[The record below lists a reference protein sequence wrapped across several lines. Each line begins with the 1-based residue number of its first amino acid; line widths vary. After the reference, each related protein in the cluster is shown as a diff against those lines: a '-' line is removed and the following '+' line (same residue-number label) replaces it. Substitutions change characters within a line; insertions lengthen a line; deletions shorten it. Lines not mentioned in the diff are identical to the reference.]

1 MSQKLVGQFFD
12 NVLSIS
18 EGTPY
23 RGELFLKSDTK
34 EIANTVPGDVVF
46 SFDMDRLSFSL
57 YLDDNRGLSNV
68 NYAELVAASTRLSDA
83 DIILRVPDREFEYP
97 VSMRTIAPGIKWVA
111 GKPLDRRAVLGDVI
125 AQSFGLSDANLSLA
139 LLTFKNIPRFEGT
152 PLYFGHGFLEAL
164 EEQVESDSF
173 SWKVLGC
180 ISLKAGDWEVAI
192 EEVPDILV
200 SSYGESYTA
209 TIRKT
214 DRSHFSSGE
223 LEEFVN
229 DLITF
234 LSFVFGKRTT
244 PSITVGFATDREGEQ
259 VVSGAC
265 WAQLRRIT
273 NFEPLSPRNWFNIS
287 GSQEPDL
294 SVLFTGYY
302 RNLPKFRSHWG
313 LTIDA
318 YIESERLADSG
329 QYGRALSISVSALE
343 GLVKSVLI
351 NLDYFADTRDE
362 YLFPEDHNRK
372 GQMRP
377 AKTKDAMKFILLET
391 IGRQAVFKES
401 KRDVIED
408 ILEARNSMAHLDLE
422 MPAGDL
428 YSGKTYEL
436 WRASQAL
443 FEILM
448 LFLWGADRIPNRTL
462 LPKVEIMG
470 QDVFANERAGEIVL
484 DDEDLTTEGRCIGS
498 DSNESVPEKGVASD

>member
-1 MSQKLVGQFFD
+1 MSQKLVSQFFD

-46 SFDMDRLSFSL
+46 SFDTDRLSFSL

-68 NYAELVAASTRLSDA
+68 DYAELVAASSRFADA
-83 DIILRVPDREFEYP
+83 DIVLRMPDREFEYP

-152 PLYFGHGFLEAL
+152 PLFFGHGFLEKF
-164 EEQVESDSF
+164 EDQVNSDNF
-173 SWKVLGC
+173 SWKILGG
-180 ISLKAGDWEVAI
+180 ISLNAGDWEVVI
-192 EEVPDILV
+192 EEVPDILI
-200 SSYGESYTA
+200 SSYGESHTA
-209 TIRKT
+209 TIRK
-214 DRSHFSSGE
+214 RERAHFTNCE

-234 LSFVFGKRTT
+234 LGFVFGNRTV
-244 PSITVGFATDREGEQ
+244 PSITVGVALDHKGAQ
-259 VVSGAC
+259 VVSDAC

-273 NFEPLSPRNWFNIS
+273 DFGPRESRNWFNVS

-302 RNLPKFRSHWG
+302 RNLPMFRSHWR

-329 QYGRALSISVSALE
+329 QYGRALSISVTALE

-362 YLFPEDHNRK
+362 YLFPENHNRK
-372 GQMRP
+372 GQMLP
-377 AKTKDAMKFILLET
+377 AKTKDAIKFLLHET

-408 ILEARNSMAHLDLE
+408 ILKARNSVAHLDLD

-428 YSGKTYEL
+428 YSAKTYEL

-443 FEILM
+443 FEFLM

-470 QDVFANERAGEIVL
+470 QDAFANERAGEIVL
-484 DDEDLTTEGRCIGS
+484 KTENPAPDCTGNSCDPNQPALQKGIDS
-498 DSNESVPEKGVASD
+498 D